1 MKSLLIVKKIRIII
15 CDVSNKENV
24 TEKLKKIRK
33 KKAVRHMDDEFY
45 YDEGFPFDIELYN
58 DLESVLATDSNSGSI
73 SGSSGAISVD
83 FQVFLVLALGVLQE
97 F

>member
-33 KKAVRHMDDEFY
+33 KGGKAY
-45 YDEGFPFDIELYN
+45 G
-58 DLESVLATDSNSGSI
+58 
-73 SGSSGAISVD
+73 
-83 FQVFLVLALGVLQE
+83 
-97 F
+97 